1 MEEKILNYLQDSP
14 HTWGEIV
21 VHCEYQFGAAR
32 QALDNLLADGKVRYE
47 VNRGLYHAASGPG
60 VWL

>member
-21 VHCEYQFGAAR
+21 AHCEYQFGAAR

-47 VNRGLYHAASGPG
+47 VNRGLYHAAS
-60 VWL
+60 